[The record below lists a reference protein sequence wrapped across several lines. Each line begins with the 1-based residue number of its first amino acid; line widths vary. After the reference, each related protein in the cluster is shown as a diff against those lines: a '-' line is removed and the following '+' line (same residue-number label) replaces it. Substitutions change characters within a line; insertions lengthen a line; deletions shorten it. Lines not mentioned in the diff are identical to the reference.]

1 MKTPICQPCGWG
13 KPLCSDCQ
21 GKLSAG
27 AISTLDVEV
36 SRLLYKINE
45 QHNLSLA
52 SFTHALDLGDQ
63 VLVFTDTEPGV
74 LIGRGGKVVSALS
87 AALGKRVRIIAESG
101 DARRS
106 LEDLI
111 SPVKVAGINEAYRG
125 GETRIRIRIAKGD
138 EGNLRMDVRKLEP
151 LVSKWMGK
159 PVEFV
164 FE

>member
-13 KPLCSDCQ
+13 SSLCPVCTE
-21 GKLSAG
+21 KLASG
-27 AISTLDVEV
+27 AISPLDVEV
-36 SRLLYKINE
+36 SRILYKINE

-52 SFTHALDLGDQ
+52 SFTHAMDMGEQ

-87 AALGKRVRIIAESG
+87 AALGKRVRIISQNG
-101 DARRS
+101 DGRRS
-106 LEDLI
+106 LEDLLM
-111 SPVKVAGINEAYRG
+111 PVKIAGINEFFHD
-125 GETRIRIRIAKGD
+125 GEARLKIRLMKEDQSRLSVDIRP
-138 EGNLRMDVRKLEP
+138 LQP